1 MGKKDLVQLLVG
13 FVLVSVMVVMAVLF
27 PVYGVFEKQMTDGLI
42 YIRRPIWD
50 APNLYHLPQKEL
62 SGHEDRRGRSPDSGL
77 ESDDRGGLP
86 RVTPPNAKARPIFM
100 DPMRGSIFNRKNLFG
115 TLTAYLVIAY
125 LAFAVWKWGWRG

>member
-1 MGKKDLVQLLVG
+1 MGKKDLVQLLAG
-13 FVLVSVMVVMAVLF
+13 FVLVSVMVVIAVLF
-27 PVYGVFEKQMTDGLI
+27 PVYGVFEKQMTDGLT

-62 SGHEDRRGRSPDSGL
+62 SGQEDRRGSSPDSGL
-77 ESDDRGGLP
+77 ESDDPGLP
-86 RVTPPNAKARPIFM
+86 RVTPPNAKARPIFI
-100 DPMRGSIFNRKNLFG
+100 DSMRGSIFNRKNLLG